1 LKIYIAHS
9 LGLSDYVA
17 EYVKRLEKEG
27 NKVYFPHRD
36 TSQNA
41 TPTIILLENWR
52 GIKWCDEVH
61 VIWNGK
67 SFGTIFDLGNA
78 YAIGK
83 PIFVECIVGVEE
95 ELKKLY
101 KRSWYSYLYK
111 NVGKYLDGTE
121 RKC

>member
-1 LKIYIAHS
+1 LKIYVAHS

-17 EYVKRLEKEG
+17 EYVERLEKEG
-27 NKVYFPHRD
+27 HEVYFPARD
-36 TSQNA
+36 TSQDA
-41 TPTIILLENWR
+41 ITEAVILLQNWE

-67 SFGTIFDLGNA
+67 SYGTIFDLGNA
-78 YAIGK
+78 YAINK
-83 PIFVECIVGVEE
+83 PIFVEVVVGVEE

-111 NVGKYLDGTE
+111 NVGKYL
-121 RKC
+121 K